1 MDTEQSAASKAKIDS
16 VCLRIVIM
24 AGSGL
29 DEEVKLSKP
38 QGNIGSFFP
47 FFKASHRKGKRNP

>member
-1 MDTEQSAASKAKIDS
+1 MDKEQSAASEAKIDS

-47 FFKASHRKGKRNP
+47 FF